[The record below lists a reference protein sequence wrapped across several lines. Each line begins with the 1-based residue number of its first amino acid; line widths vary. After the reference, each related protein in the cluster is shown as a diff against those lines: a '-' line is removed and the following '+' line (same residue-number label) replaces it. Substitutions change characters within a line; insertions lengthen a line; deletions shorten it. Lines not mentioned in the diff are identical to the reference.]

1 MARHSAGAHRAH
13 RAHRDNSHKRAD
25 IEGLRA
31 VAILAVVAYHCGLPV
46 PGGYVGVDV
55 FFVISGY
62 LITSLLWKELSGEG
76 RLSFA
81 GFYARRAR
89 RLLPSAVLVL
99 VVTVLVSI
107 AVTGPL
113 MATAVAKDAVACALY
128 VGNYRFALQAT
139 NYLTSHG
146 PVSPLQNYWSLGVEE
161 QFYLLWPALL
171 CVAFVAGR
179 RVLGGGRGRHRRGRH
194 RRATPATRPGPVLV
208 VLGVVAALSFWSCV
222 YLTHANQPWAFFSL
236 PTRAWE
242 LAVGGFLALAVR
254 EGSRLPAWTAAVLG
268 WAGLAAV
275 GWSLFAFGAQT
286 TFPGP
291 AALVP
296 VVGTGLALV
305 AGTRARRFGPSGLL
319 GLAPMRAIGTV
330 SYTWYL
336 WHWPVLILA
345 PYVLGRALDL
355 PQKVGLGL
363 ASLVLAAITT
373 VLVEQPARR
382 SAWLSAQRTRSLL
395 AGGAISLGAAAMAVV
410 VVVEVPP
417 PVGTGS
423 AAVAH
428 LSAAQSPR
436 TRSSTSDTVPPAV
449 STADGLDAQVNQQVY
464 QALANPDVPDN
475 LKPTLTDASSD
486 LPAPEDDGCLDG
498 YTDAAVHSCVYGD
511 TSSAT
516 NIVLFGDSHALQWF
530 PAIDNL
536 ANQQN
541 DAVVVMTKATC
552 PPIDVT
558 VYNPDLGRTYTEC
571 DRWKKA
577 ELARMATLH
586 PAVVILGFSREYGIP
601 DDHVVVDGPAWLSGL
616 SAMITTIENSTGA
629 RVVLMGDDPYPQQ
642 DVPQCLSVHLSDT
655 PACSIPKHYPYYNPG
670 GIFQERSVA
679 SSAGAGYVD
688 TDPWFCISTTCTV
701 IVGNLLVYR
710 DDNHITAS
718 YADWLT
724 PAVGARLEVATDGVF
739 GMGPADGGSPRP

>member
-1 MARHSAGAHRAH
+1 
-13 RAHRDNSHKRAD
+13 
-25 IEGLRA
+25 
-31 VAILAVVAYHCGLPV
+31 
-46 PGGYVGVDV
+46 
-55 FFVISGY
+55 
-62 LITSLLWKELSGEG
+62 
-76 RLSFA
+76 
-81 GFYARRAR
+81 
-89 RLLPSAVLVL
+89 VLVI
-99 VVTVLVSI
+99 VVTVVVSI

-128 VGNYRFALQAT
+128 VGNYRFAFQAT
-139 NYLTSHG
+139 NYLSSQG
-146 PVSPLQNYWSLGVEE
+146 SVSPLQNYWSLGVEE

-171 CVAFVAGR
+171 LVAFALGR

-194 RRATPATRPGPVLV
+194 RRAAAARPGPVLF
-208 VLGVVAALSFWSCV
+208 VLAAVTVFSFWWCV
-222 YLTHANQPWAFFSL
+222 HLTHANQPWAFFSL

-242 LAVGGFLALAVR
+242 LGLGGFLALAVH
-254 EGSRLPAWTAAVLG
+254 EGRRYPAWAAALLG
-268 WAGLAAV
+268 WVGLAAV
-275 GWSLFAFGAQT
+275 GWSLFAFNAQT

-305 AGTRARRFGPSGLL
+305 AGTRAMRFGPSGLL
-319 GLAPMRAIGTV
+319 GLAPLRAIGTV

-345 PYVLGRALDL
+345 PYVAGHPLDL
-355 PQKVGLGL
+355 TQKVGLAL
-363 ASLVLAAITT
+363 FSLVLAVVTT
-373 VLVEQPARR
+373 VLVEQPTRR
-382 SAWLSAQRTRSLL
+382 SAWLSARRTRSLL

-423 AAVAH
+423 AAVTH
-428 LSAAQSPR
+428 LSAAHADPR
-436 TRSSTSDTVPPAV
+436 TRSSASATVPPAV
-449 STADGLDAQVNQQVY
+449 TAADSLDAQVNRQVY
-464 QALANPDVPDN
+464 ASLANPDVPAN
-475 LKPTLTDASSD
+475 LKPSLSDAASD
-486 LPAPEDDGCLDG
+486 LPAPEDNGCLNS
-498 YTDAAVHSCVYGD
+498 YTDAAVHPCVYGD

-552 PPIDVT
+552 PPIDIS
-558 VYNPDLGRTYTEC
+558 VYNPTLGRNYTEC
-571 DRWKKA
+571 DKWKSA
-577 ELARMATLH
+577 ELARLATLH
-586 PAVVILGFSREYGIP
+586 PAVVILGFSREYGIA
-601 DDHVVVDGPAWLSGL
+601 DEHVVVDGQAWLSGL
-616 SAMITTIENSTGA
+616 REMITNIEDSTGA
-629 RVVLMGDDPYPQQ
+629 RVVLMGDDPYPQR
-642 DVPQCLSVHLSDT
+642 DVPQCLSVNLSNT

-670 GIFQERSVA
+670 GIGQEQAVA

-688 TDPWFCISTTCTV
+688 TDPWFCISTTCSV

-718 YADWLT
+718 YASWLT
-724 PAVGARLEVATDGVF
+724 PAVGAQLAKATSGVL
-739 GMGPADGGSPRP
+739 

>member
-1 MARHSAGAHRAH
+1 MARHSAGAHRAQ
-13 RAHRDNSHKRAD
+13 SHKRAD

-89 RLLPSAVLVL
+89 RLLPSAVLVI

-107 AVTGPL
+107 VVTGPL

-128 VGNYRFALQAT
+128 VGNYRFAFQAT
-139 NYLTSHG
+139 NYLSSQG

-171 CVAFVAGR
+171 LVAFTVGR
-179 RVLGGGRGRHRRGRH
+179 RLGGGGGGGGGRGRHRRGRH
-194 RRATPATRPGPVLV
+194 RRAAASARPGPVLV
-208 VLGVVAALSFWSCV
+208 ALAAVAVLSFWSCV
-222 YLTHANQPWAFFSL
+222 YWTHANQPWAFFSL

-242 LAVGGFLALAVR
+242 LALGGFLALAVR
-254 EGSRLPAWTAAVLG
+254 EGRRLPTWAAALMG

-275 GWSLFAFGAQT
+275 GWSLFAFNAQT
-286 TFPGP
+286 VFPGP

-296 VVGTGLALV
+296 VAGTGLALV
-305 AGTRARRFGPSGLL
+305 AGTRAMRFGPSALL
-319 GLAPMRAIGTV
+319 GTAPLRAIGTV

-345 PYVLGRALDL
+345 PYVVGHALDL
-355 PQKVGLGL
+355 PQKVGLGVCSLLL
-363 ASLVLAAITT
+363 AVVTT

-423 AAVAH
+423 AAVTH
-428 LSAAQSPR
+428 LSAVHAGR
-436 TRSSTSDTVPPAV
+436 TRSSSSAAVPPAV
-449 STADGLDAQVNQQVY
+449 AAADGLDAQVNQQVY
-464 QALANPDVPDN
+464 QSLANPDVPEN
-475 LKPTLTDASSD
+475 LKPSLSDAASD
-486 LPAPEDDGCLDG
+486 LPAPEDNGCLNG
-498 YTDAAVHSCVYGD
+498 YTDAAVHPCVYGD
-511 TSSAT
+511 TGSAT
-516 NIVLFGDSHALQWF
+516 SIVLFGDSHALQWF

-552 PPIDVT
+552 PPIDIS
-558 VYNPDLGRTYTEC
+558 VYNPTLGRTYTEC
-571 DRWKKA
+571 DKWKKA

-616 SAMITTIENSTGA
+616 SEMITTIESSTGA

-642 DVPQCLSVHLSDT
+642 SVPQCLSVNLSNT

-670 GIFQERSVA
+670 GIGQEQAVA

-724 PAVGARLEVATDGVF
+724 PAVGAQLVVATGGLF
-739 GMGPADGGSPRP
+739 GTGAAGGGSPGP

>member
-1 MARHSAGAHRAH
+1 MARHKAGAHQAT
-13 RAHRDNSHKRAD
+13 SHKRAD

-31 VAILAVVAYHCGLPV
+31 VAIIAVVAYHCGLPV

-76 RLSFA
+76 RVSFA

-128 VGNYRFALQAT
+128 VGNYRFAFQAT
-139 NYLTSHG
+139 NYLTAHG

-161 QFYLLWPALL
+161 QFYVLWPALL
-171 CVAFVAGR
+171 VFAFTAGR
-179 RVLGGGRGRHRRGRH
+179 RLLGTGRGRHRRRS
-194 RRATPATRPGPVLV
+194 APAARPGPVFF
-208 VLGVVAALSFWSCV
+208 VLGAVAVLSFWSCV

-242 LAVGGFLALAVR
+242 LALGGVLALAAR
-254 EGSRLPAWTAAVLG
+254 EGARWPAWAAALLG

-275 GWSLFAFGAQT
+275 AWSLFAFGAET

-296 VVGTGLALV
+296 VAGTGLALV
-305 AGTRARRFGPSGLL
+305 AGTRPLRFGPSGLL
-319 GLAPMRAIGTV
+319 GLAPVRAIGTV

-345 PYVLGRALDL
+345 PYVVGHSLGLT
-355 PQKVGLGL
+355 QNVGLGL
-363 ASLVLAAITT
+363 CSLALAGVTT
-373 VLVEQPARR
+373 MLVEQPARR

-423 AAVAH
+423 AAVTH
-428 LSAAQSPR
+428 LSAAAPAQSPHPA
-436 TRSSTSDTVPPAV
+436 SSVSAAPPPVA
-449 STADGLDAQVNQQVY
+449 TADGLDAQVNQQVY
-464 QALANPDVPDN
+464 RSLANPDVPKN
-475 LKPTLTDASSD
+475 LRPSLSDASAD
-486 LPAPEDDGCLDG
+486 LPTPEEDGCLDG
-498 YTDAAVHSCVYGD
+498 YTDAVVHSCVFGD
-511 TSSAT
+511 TASAT
-516 NIVLFGDSHALQWF
+516 SIVLFGDSHALQWF

-536 ANQQN
+536 ANQQD

-571 DRWKKA
+571 DRWKRA
-577 ELARMATLH
+577 ELARMAALH

-601 DDHVVVDGPAWLSGL
+601 DDHVVVDSPAWLSGL
-616 SAMITTIENSTGA
+616 SKMITTIQNSTGA
-629 RVVLMGDDPYPQQ
+629 HVVLMGDDPYPQQ
-642 DVPQCLSVHLSDT
+642 SVPQCLSMHLSDT

-670 GIFQERSVA
+670 GIGQEQAVA
-679 SSAGAGYVD
+679 ASTGAGYVD
-688 TDPWFCISTTCTV
+688 TDPWFCIATTCTV

-710 DDNHITAS
+710 DDNHISAS

-724 PAVGARLEVATDGVF
+724 PAVGARLKVVTHGAF
-739 GMGPADGGSPRP
+739 

>member
-1 MARHSAGAHRAH
+1 MARHSAGAHRAQ
-13 RAHRDNSHKRAD
+13 SHKRAD

-76 RLSFA
+76 TLSFA

-128 VGNYRFALQAT
+128 VGNYRFAFGAT

-146 PVSPLQNYWSLGVEE
+146 AVSPLQNYWSLGVEE
-161 QFYLLWPALL
+161 QFYVLWPALL
-171 CVAFVAGR
+171 LVAFLVGR
-179 RVLGGGRGRHRRGRH
+179 RVLGGARAGGRGLHRRRS
-194 RRATPATRPGPVLV
+194 APPARPGPVLF
-208 VLGVVAALSFWSCV
+208 VLGVVAVLSFWWCV

-242 LAVGGFLALAVR
+242 LALGGFLALAVR
-254 EGSRLPAWTAAVLG
+254 EGRRLPAWAAALSG

-275 GWSLFAFGAQT
+275 GWSLFAFNAQT
-286 TFPGP
+286 AFPGP

-296 VVGTGLALV
+296 VAGTGLALV
-305 AGTRARRFGPSGLL
+305 AGTRAMRLGPSGLL
-319 GLAPMRAIGTV
+319 GAAPMRAIGTV

-345 PYVLGRALDL
+345 PYVVGHPVDMA
-355 PQKVGLGL
+355 QKVGLGVF
-363 ASLVLAAITT
+363 SLVLAGVTSA
-373 VLVEQPARR
+373 LVEQPARR

-395 AGGAISLGAAAMAVV
+395 VGGAISLGAAAMAVV
-410 VVVEVPP
+410 VVLEVPP

-423 AAVAH
+423 AAAAH
-428 LSAAQSPR
+428 LSAAQSPP
-436 TRSSTSDTVPPAV
+436 TRSSTPTKVPPAV
-449 STADGLDAQVNQQVY
+449 VTADGLDAQVNRQVY
-464 QALANPDVPDN
+464 QSLANPDVPAN
-475 LKPTLTDASSD
+475 LRPSLSHASSD
-486 LPAPEDDGCLDG
+486 LPAPEDNGCLDG
-498 YTDAAVHSCVYGD
+498 YTDAAVHPCIYGD
-511 TSSAT
+511 TTSST
-516 NIVLFGDSHALQWF
+516 SVVLFGDSHALQWF

-536 ANQQN
+536 ANQQS

-586 PAVVILGFSREYGIP
+586 PSVVVLGFSREYGIAN
-601 DDHVVVDGPAWLSGL
+601 DHVVVDGTAWLSGL
-616 SAMITTIENSTGA
+616 REMITTIENSTGA
-629 RVVLMGDDPYPQQ
+629 RVVVMGDDPYPQQ
-642 DVPQCLSVHLSDT
+642 SVPQCLSVHLSDT
-655 PACSIPKHYPYYNPG
+655 PACSIPKRYPYYNPG
-670 GIFQERSVA
+670 GIGQEQAVA
-679 SSAGAGYVD
+679 SSTGAGYVD

-710 DDNHITAS
+710 DDNHISAT

-724 PAVGARLEVATDGVF
+724 PAVGRQLEVATGGVF
-739 GMGPADGGSPRP
+739 

>member
-1 MARHSAGAHRAH
+1 MARGSSGAHRAK
-13 RAHRDNSHKRAD
+13 SHKRAD

-76 RLSFA
+76 RLSFT

-89 RLLPSAVLVL
+89 RLLPSAVLVI

-128 VGNYRFALQAT
+128 VGNYRFAFQAT

-161 QFYLLWPALL
+161 QFYVLWPALL
-171 CVAFVAGR
+171 LVAFTVGR

-194 RRATPATRPGPVLV
+194 RRAAPAARPGPVLL
-208 VLGVVAALSFWSCV
+208 VLGVVAVLSFWSCV

-242 LAVGGFLALAVR
+242 LALGGFLALAVR
-254 EGSRLPAWTAAVLG
+254 EGTRLPTRAAALLG

-275 GWSLFAFGAQT
+275 GWSLFAFNAQT

-305 AGTRARRFGPSGLL
+305 AGTRAMRFGPSGLL

-345 PYVLGRALDL
+345 PYVVGHPLDL
-355 PQKVGLGL
+355 AQKVGLGVF
-363 ASLVLAAITT
+363 SLVLAAVTT

-395 AGGAISLGAAAMAVV
+395 VGGAISLGAAAMAVV
-410 VVVEVPP
+410 VVAEVPP
-417 PVGTGS
+417 PVGSGS
-423 AAVAH
+423 AAVTR
-428 LSAAQSPR
+428 LSAAHDPR
-436 TRSSTSDTVPPAV
+436 TRSASSATVSPAIAV
-449 STADGLDAQVNQQVY
+449 ADGLDAQVNRQVY
-464 QALANPDVPDN
+464 QSLANPDVPAN
-475 LKPTLTDASSD
+475 LTPSLSDAASD
-486 LPAPEDDGCLDG
+486 LPVPESNGCLNG
-498 YTDAAVHSCVYGD
+498 YTDAAVHPCVYGD
-511 TSSAT
+511 TSSPT
-516 NIVLFGDSHALQWF
+516 TVVLFGDSHALQWF
-530 PAIDNL
+530 PAIDTL
-536 ANQQN
+536 AKQQN

-552 PPIDVT
+552 PPIDVS
-558 VYNPDLGRTYTEC
+558 VYSPTLGRTYSEC

-601 DDHVVVDGPAWLSGL
+601 DDHVVVDGQAWLSGL
-616 SAMITTIENSTGA
+616 SEMITTIQSTTGA
-629 RVVLMGDDPYPQQ
+629 KVVLMGDDPYPQQ
-642 DVPQCLSVHLSDT
+642 SVPQCLSVNLSNT

-670 GIFQERSVA
+670 GIGQEQAVA
-679 SSAGAGYVD
+679 SSTGAGYVD

-724 PAVGARLEVATDGVF
+724 PAVGAQLEIATGGVF
-739 GMGPADGGSPRP
+739 

>member
-1 MARHSAGAHRAH
+1 MAKHSGGEHQAAR
-13 RAHRDNSHKRAD
+13 HKRAD

-76 RLSFA
+76 RLSFT

-128 VGNYRFALQAT
+128 VGNYRFAFQAT
-139 NYLTSHG
+139 NYLTAHG

-161 QFYLLWPALL
+161 QFYVLWPALL
-171 CVAFVAGR
+171 LVAAVAGR
-179 RVLGGGRGRHRRGRH
+179 RVLGGGRGRHRRADPTA
-194 RRATPATRPGPVLV
+194 RRGPVLF
-208 VLGVVAALSFWSCV
+208 VLAVVAVLSFWSCV

-242 LAVGGFLALAVR
+242 LALGGFLALAVR
-254 EGSRLPAWTAAVLG
+254 EGARWPAWAAALLG
-268 WAGLAAV
+268 WTGLAAV
-275 GWSLFAFGAQT
+275 AWSLFALNAQSA
-286 TFPGP
+286 FPGP

-305 AGTRARRFGPSGLL
+305 AGTRPMRYGPSGLL
-319 GLAPMRAIGTV
+319 GVAPMRAIGTV

-345 PYVLGRALDL
+345 PYVVGHALGLV
-355 PQKVGLGL
+355 QNVGLGL
-363 ASLVLAAITT
+363 CSLVLAGVTT
-373 VLVEQPARR
+373 MLVEQPARR
-382 SAWLSAQRTRSLL
+382 SVWLSAQRTRSLL
-395 AGGAISLGAAAMAVV
+395 AGGAISLGAAALAVV
-410 VVVEVPP
+410 VMVEVPP

-423 AAVAH
+423 AAIAH
-428 LSAAQSPR
+428 LSAATAAAQTPR
-436 TRSSTSDTVPPAV
+436 TRASTSATVTAAV
-449 STADGLDAQVNQQVY
+449 ATAAGLDSQVNAQVY
-464 QALANPDVPDN
+464 QSLANPVVPDN
-475 LKPTLTDASSD
+475 LKPTLADASSD
-486 LPAPEDDGCLDG
+486 LPVPEDNGCLDG
-498 YTDAAVHSCVYGD
+498 FTDAKVHPCVYGD
-511 TSSAT
+511 TTSAT
-516 NIVLFGDSHALQWF
+516 SVVLFGDSHALQWF

-536 ANQQN
+536 ANEHS
-541 DAVVVMTKATC
+541 DALVVMTKATC
-552 PPIDVT
+552 PPIDIT
-558 VYNPDLGRTYTEC
+558 VYNPTLGRTDTEC
-571 DRWKKA
+571 DQWRKA

-586 PAVVILGFSREYGIP
+586 PALVILGFSREYGIP
-601 DDHVVVDGPAWLSGL
+601 DDHVVVDGRAWLSGL
-616 SAMITTIENSTGA
+616 SEMITTIQATTGA

-642 DVPQCLSVHLSDT
+642 SVPQCLSVHLSDT

-670 GIFQERSVA
+670 GIGQEQAVA
-679 SSAGAGYVD
+679 KATGAGYVD
-688 TDPWFCISTTCTV
+688 TDQWFCISTTCTV

-724 PAVGARLEVATDGVF
+724 PAVGAQLEMATGGVF
-739 GMGPADGGSPRP
+739 

>member
-1 MARHSAGAHRAH
+1 MAKHSAGAHRAK
-13 RAHRDNSHKRAD
+13 SHKRAD

-62 LITSLLWKELSGEG
+62 LITSLLWKELSSEG
-76 RLSFA
+76 RVSFA

-89 RLLPSAVLVL
+89 RLLPSAVLVI
-99 VVTVLVSI
+99 VVTLLVSI

-128 VGNYRFALQAT
+128 VGNYRFAFQAT
-139 NYLTSHG
+139 NYLSSQG

-161 QFYLLWPALL
+161 QFYVLWPALL
-171 CVAFVAGR
+171 FVAFVVGR
-179 RVLGGGRGRHRRGRH
+179 RVLGGGRGGGRGRH
-194 RRATPATRPGPVLV
+194 RRVAPAARPGPVLF
-208 VLGVVAALSFWSCV
+208 VLALVAALSFWSCV

-242 LAVGGFLALAVR
+242 LALGGFLALAVR
-254 EGSRLPAWTAAVLG
+254 EGRRLPTWAAALLG

-275 GWSLFAFGAQT
+275 GWSLFAFNAQT
-286 TFPGP
+286 VFPGP
-291 AALVP
+291 AALIP
-296 VVGTGLALV
+296 VAGTGLALV
-305 AGTRARRFGPSGLL
+305 AGTRATRLGPSALL
-319 GLAPMRAIGTV
+319 GTPPMRAVGTV

-345 PYVLGRALDL
+345 PYVVGHALDL

-363 ASLVLAAITT
+363 CSLLLAVVTT

-395 AGGAISLGAAAMAVV
+395 AGAGISLGAAAMAVV
-410 VVVEVPP
+410 VVIEVPP

-423 AAVAH
+423 AAVTH
-428 LSAAQSPR
+428 LSAAQNPR
-436 TRSSTSDTVPPAV
+436 TRTATSDTVPPAV
-449 STADGLDAQVNQQVY
+449 AAAAGLDAQVNQHVY
-464 QALANPDVPDN
+464 QSLANPDVPAN
-475 LKPTLTDASSD
+475 LKPSLSDAASD
-486 LPAPEDDGCLDG
+486 LPVPEDNGCLNG
-498 YTDAAVHSCVYGD
+498 YTDASVHTCAYGD
-511 TSSAT
+511 TGSAT
-516 NIVLFGDSHALQWF
+516 SIVLFGDSHALQWF
-530 PAIDNL
+530 PAIDTL

-552 PPIDVT
+552 PPIDIS
-558 VYNPDLGRTYTEC
+558 VYNPTLGRTYTEC
-571 DRWKKA
+571 DKWKKA
-577 ELARMATLH
+577 ELARMASLQ

-601 DDHVVVDGPAWLSGL
+601 DDHVVVDSQAWLSGL
-616 SAMITTIENSTGA
+616 SKMITTIEGSTGA

-642 DVPQCLSVHLSDT
+642 SVPQCLSVNLSNT
-655 PACSIPKHYPYYNPG
+655 PACSIPRHYPYYNPG
-670 GIFQERSVA
+670 GIGQEQAVA
-679 SSAGAGYVD
+679 SSTGAGYVD

-718 YADWLT
+718 YASWLA
-724 PAVGARLEVATDGVF
+724 PAVGAQLEVATDGAF
-739 GMGPADGGSPRP
+739 GAGPAGSRSPGP